1 MLNLTC
7 KISGPTPLSEISDT
21 VALPYETRC
30 RTRLRVT
37 LASGR
42 EAGIVLPR
50 SEKLRHGDCLQAEDG
65 SVVRVIAAEE
75 SLLEAKANELLTLTR
90 AVYHLGNRHVPV
102 QIVDI
107 MTVRF
112 PVDRVLAEM
121 LLGLGLQVSE
131 ITAPFEP
138 EGGAY
143 GQDANTLHAT
153 DHTHMLDRSVPIRI
167 RRSTFSE
174 DEEGANTTAAGLV
187 DPGHGGHRSP
197 RRIHEF
203 AETAAA

>member
-1 MLNLTC
+1 MLNLIC

-102 QIVDI
+102 QMPAIK
-107 MTVRF
+107 
-112 PVDRVLAEM
+112 
-121 LLGLGLQVSE
+121 G
-131 ITAPFEP
+131 
-138 EGGAY
+138 
-143 GQDANTLHAT
+143 TLPTGSAACG
-153 DHTHMLDRSVPIRI
+153 SIAVIPAASPNKAK
-167 RRSTFSE
+167 RR
-174 DEEGANTTAAGLV
+174 
-187 DPGHGGHRSP
+187 
-197 RRIHEF
+197 
-203 AETAAA
+203 